1 MRAYL
6 VIGFLIVFSSPAVAY
21 IGPGAGLGVVAGTL
35 AFIFGFI
42 FLVIAVIW
50 FPLKRWFKGAKRK
63 RSKRK
68 EISKND

>member
-1 MRAYL
+1 MREYL
-6 VIGFLIVFSSPAVAY
+6 LIGFLILSSSPAVAY
-21 IGPGAGLGVVAGTL
+21 IGPGAGLGVVAGVL

-42 FLVIAVIW
+42 FLMIAVIW

-68 EISKND
+68 EI